1 MSNAAKILV
10 VDDDPMMRLLSSQ
23 ALQAAG
29 YAVDEAYDGYQALER
44 ITAVNPDLVLLD
56 VTMPGYDGFAVCR
69 TLRERTDS
77 KHTPIIMLTSLDD
90 GESIKNAYDAGATD
104 FILKPINWHILVQR
118 VNSVLRAAHA
128 FEELRDSRGRLEHAQ
143 RIAHLGNWEW
153 DLDSNVLYGSDEAYR
168 IFGFLPGSAI
178 DPARIAATLSREDQT
193 QINQAIRLL
202 VTKNR
207 PFSIEHSIRR
217 ADGEMRIV
225 EQHAEVLLRKE
236 RRVHRIIGTIR
247 DVTVQRN
254 TEEKIRRLAFYDS
267 LTGLPNRAMFQERL
281 IGSLASAA
289 DAGTQVAILFLD
301 LDRFKRINDSLGHSV
316 GDEFLRAIGAR
327 LRTLVRRTDLVAAAL
342 DQVEEDLVARLG
354 GDEFTVML
362 TDFGT
367 VEDIAK
373 VAQRI
378 IAMVKKPI
386 NIGGHEVFSSASV
399 GIAVYPMDGADLDT
413 LLKNA
418 DTAMF
423 HAKAV
428 GRDGYQYYSDDMN
441 VSTANRLSLETGLRQ
456 ALVRQE
462 FVLHY
467 QPKVDLATNQIVA
480 AEALVRWN
488 HPSGRLI
495 YPNDFIGIAEETGM
509 IMDLGDIVI
518 ESACLQLQAW
528 QRAGFPLKSVA
539 VNLSPLQFK
548 RRDLVDHIAAI
559 LRRTG
564 VPPQCLELEITEG
577 AVMHSE
583 EAAIAMMIELKD
595 LGVSLAMDDFGVGY
609 SSLSYLTRFPID
621 HLKIDRSFIADLPQ
635 NQEKAAVVRAII
647 AMACSLKLNTVAEGV
662 ETVDQERF
670 LKAAGCHQF
679 QGYLLSPPIPASAL
693 EQLIE
698 RTNKTSLSSTTVF

>member
-1 MSNAAKILV
+1 MTNPLKILV
-10 VDDDPMMRLLSSQ
+10 VDDDPMMRLLSRQ
-23 ALQAAG
+23 ALLAAG
-29 YAVDEAYDGYQALER
+29 FYVDEASDGYQALDQVAR
-44 ITAVNPDLVLLD
+44 LNPDLILLD
-56 VTMPGYDGFAVCR
+56 VTMPGFDGFAVCKA
-69 TLRERTDS
+69 LRERADS
-77 KHTPIIMLTSLDD
+77 NDTPVIMLTSLDD
-90 GESIKNAYDAGATD
+90 GESIKSAYDAGATD

-118 VNSVLRAAHA
+118 VHSVLRAARA
-128 FEELRDSRGRLEHAQ
+128 FDELRASRGRLEHAQ

-153 DLDSNVLYGSDEAYR
+153 DLDSNVMYGSDEAYR
-168 IFGFLPGSAI
+168 IFGFMPGTAI
-178 DPARIAATLSREDQT
+178 NPARIAATLTREDHAHV
-193 QINQAIRLL
+193 NNALRRLL
-202 VTKNR
+202 TSGT
-207 PFSIEHSIRR
+207 PFSLEHAICRP
-217 ADGEMRIV
+217 DGETRIV
-225 EQHAEVLLRKE
+225 EQHAEVLLSKE
-236 RRVHRIIGTIR
+236 KRVHRIIGTIR

-281 IGSLASAA
+281 ASSLASAA

-327 LRTLVRRTDLVAAAL
+327 LKTLVRRTDLVAAGL
-342 DQVEEDLVARLG
+342 DQADEDLVARLG

-362 TDFGT
+362 TDFGSI
-367 VEDIAK
+367 EDIAK

-399 GIAVYPMDGADLDT
+399 GIAIYPVDGTDLDT

-423 HAKAV
+423 HAKSV

-462 FVLHY
+462 FVLHF
-467 QPKVDLATNQIVA
+467 QPKVDLATNRIVS
-480 AEALVRWN
+480 AEALVRWE

-495 YPNDFIGIAEETGM
+495 YPNEFIAIAEETGM

-518 ESACLQLQAW
+518 ESACRQLQTW

-548 RRDLVDHIAAI
+548 RNDLVDHIAAI
-559 LRRTG
+559 LQRTG
-564 VPPQCLELEITEG
+564 VSPQSLELEITEG

-583 EAAIAMMIELKD
+583 EAAIAMMIELKR

-609 SSLSYLTRFPID
+609 SSLSFLTRFPID
-621 HLKIDRSFIADLPQ
+621 HLKIDRSFISDLPQ

-662 ETVDQERF
+662 ETVEQERF

-679 QGYLLSPPIPASAL
+679 QGYLLSPPIPAHAL
-693 EQLIE
+693 ERLIE
-698 RTNKTSLSSTTVF
+698 RTNKQASLPTLAF